1 MMGDFR
7 IPPKVSKNL
16 EEFLDVGE
24 YKDVKQKLE
33 RNE

>member
-7 IPPKVSKNL
+7 IPPKVSENL
-16 EEFLDVGE
+16 EEFLDVSE
-24 YKDVKQKLE
+24 YKDVKKI

>member
-1 MMGDFR
+1 
-7 IPPKVSKNL
+7 VSKNL

-33 RNE
+33 RNEW